1 MQSSYI
7 QQADV
12 LSNPALDDHG
22 MLHWSQQQQFKMELA
37 SISKD
42 SGTSNNRSHASQ
54 TNLLKAAEHKFM
66 VAEPVS
72 KSQAR

>member
-1 MQSSYI
+1 
-7 QQADV
+7 
-12 LSNPALDDHG
+12 